1 MAASTDF
8 AVLVNNM
15 QNILPDLPIVKKNNW
30 RERISHKIYKKTEK
44 PKHPG
49 FTVSKIVQVGDKYFR
64 VRCFFNE
71 VLIKAMSKHVVDD
84 DYGLSNL
91 FKSESDI
98 FAKKSIEQLMDSN
111 LPDYN
116 WATFE
121 MATDDTRIW
130 VVEGKPNPTSDGESY
145 KFKIKTVQA
154 YAYDNTLYYYVA
166 KGSLPNVDEDI
177 WLVFNTIEKS
187 DFLIKFDI

>member
-1 MAASTDF
+1 MDRSTYF
-8 AVLVNNM
+8 EVLVNNM

-30 RERISHKIYKKTEK
+30 RERISHSIYKKTEK

-64 VRCFFNE
+64 VNCFFND
-71 VLIKAMSKHVVDD
+71 VLIRVMSKYIVDD
-84 DYGLSNL
+84 GYGFSNV
-91 FKSESDI
+91 FNSEADT
-98 FAKKSIEQLMDSN
+98 FAKKSVEQLIDDK

-121 MATDDTRIW
+121 MPTDDILIW
-130 VVEGKPNPTSDGESY
+130 SVEGKPNPTSDGESC

-166 KGSLPNVDEDI
+166 KGSLPNIDEDI